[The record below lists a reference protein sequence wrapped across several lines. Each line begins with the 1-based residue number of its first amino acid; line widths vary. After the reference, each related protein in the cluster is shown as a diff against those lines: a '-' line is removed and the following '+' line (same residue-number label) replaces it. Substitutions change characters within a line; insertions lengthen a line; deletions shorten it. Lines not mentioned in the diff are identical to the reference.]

1 MFECK
6 MKKNFN
12 ETKYEDLL
20 KIINSEETDLNQFV
34 EEMLTSEPADPSLK
48 RKRVIQPSFTKRC

>member
-1 MFECK
+1 MSECK

-48 RKRVIQPSFTKRC
+48 RKRVI